1 MVEATTLI
9 EALELNAA
17 RRPERGI
24 HLIDGRGRAGE
35 GRRYPDLLTSFQ
47 AAAARLATH
56 GVRRREPMLVALP
69 TSREFIEYWVGGL
82 FHGALPVAM
91 APVGSAGAL
100 AVHLQKLDDVRTRIG
115 AGTVVCSESLRDEAR
130 AAGLEELAG
139 ACVTA
144 AELDALTPRPDWKAH
159 RAEPDEIAF
168 LQLTSGSTGRQ
179 RAVQIS
185 HRSALHNARGIDETI
200 GHPLGGPASE
210 VLQSI
215 VSWLPLNHD
224 MGLIGCLFLSLI
236 HGFDLWLMQPKS
248 FLARPLWWLK
258 HLGEHGPTLAEA
270 PNFAFQLCVERV
282 DPEAARDLDLSNWR
296 AAMTGAEMV
305 RPETIDAFC
314 ERFGPVGFRPETFR
328 PCYGLAEA
336 TLAVTVDGVARG
348 ARTLSAPAG
357 TDHGFGLT
365 DIVSVGQPLPDTE
378 VGIFAADGTR
388 VRDGSIGEISVKGPS
403 IFSGYYNDPEA
414 SAECLVDGW
423 LRTGDLGFLD
433 SGELYI
439 TGRTKD
445 LIIVN
450 GNNLM
455 PHELERIAENASE
468 GGGSRRSAAF
478 SIADGA
484 DGERVVL
491 AVEVSETDADRL
503 ATIEREVRLGVG
515 HTVSVPL
522 ADVVFVRRGRLSKT
536 TSGKVQRNRVRQ
548 QYLDGKLE
556 RLTVSVPA
564 PTAVEDR
571 DTPQ

>member
-1 MVEATTLI
+1 MVEATTLTD
-9 EALELNAA
+9 ALERNAE
-17 RRPERGI
+17 RRPGRGI
-24 HLIDGRGRAGE
+24 HLIGGRGRADE
-35 GRRYPDLLTSFQ
+35 GRRYPDLLQSFK
-47 AAAARLATH
+47 AAGARLAAH

-69 TSREFIEYWVGGL
+69 TSRELIEYWMGAL

-100 AVHLQKLDDVRTRIG
+100 AVHLQKLDDVRRRIG

-130 AAGLEELAG
+130 AAGLDELAG

-144 AELDALTPRPDWKAH
+144 AELDGLAPREGWRQH

-185 HRSALHNARGIDETI
+185 HRSALHNAHGIDETI
-200 GHPLGGPASE
+200 GGPLGGPASE

-224 MGLIGCLFLSLI
+224 MGLIGCLFLSLV
-236 HGFDLWLMQPKS
+236 HGFDLYLMQPKS
-248 FLARPLWWLK
+248 FLARPIWWLK

-282 DPEAARDLDLSNWR
+282 GAEAVGELDLSNWR

-314 ERFGPVGFRPETFR
+314 ERFGPAGFRPETFR

-336 TLAVTVDGVARG
+336 TLAVTVDGVAKG
-348 ARTLSAPAG
+348 ARTHTAPAG
-357 TDHGFGLT
+357 MERGYGLT
-365 DIVSVGQPLPDTE
+365 DVVSVGQPLPDTE
-378 VGIFAADGTR
+378 VGIFQPDGGR
-388 VRDGSIGEISVKGPS
+388 APDGQIGEICVNGPS

-423 LRTGDLGFLD
+423 LRTGDLGFLEA
-433 SGELYI
+433 GELYI

-478 SIADGA
+478 SIADGPE
-484 DGERVVL
+484 GERVVL
-491 AVEVSETDADRL
+491 AIEVSDTDSERL
-503 ATIEREVRLGVG
+503 AAIEREVRLGVG
-515 HTVSVPL
+515 HTISVPL

-556 RLTVSVPA
+556 RIDGPA
-564 PTAVEDR
+564 AQGDR
-571 DTPQ
+571 DTQS